1 MNAGVTPTTKK
12 FGYFGHSARILV
24 ASDFAMRKIAITALA
39 VLYAV
44 LILSVSAKRSN
55 DWAVRQA
62 DTLSATTSGSNS
74 PVMSKAVDVDT
85 RLRQK
90 KRVEGEFVV
99 EAPRAAALIP
109 IQSGQYILFSSSRI
123 HSSPSGRRFSSRA
136 PPSYS

>member
-1 MNAGVTPTTKK
+1 
-12 FGYFGHSARILV
+12 
-24 ASDFAMRKIAITALA
+24 MRKIAITALA

-62 DTLSATTSGSNS
+62 DVLAKSTYGSDS
-74 PVMSKAVDVDT
+74 PVMSKAVDADS

-90 KRVEGEFVV
+90 KRVEGEFVI
-99 EAPRAAALIP
+99 EAPRDAVLIP
-109 IQSGQYILFSSSRI
+109 IQSGQYIPFSSFRV
-123 HSSPSGRRFSSRA
+123 HSSASGQHFLSRA

>member
-1 MNAGVTPTTKK
+1 
-12 FGYFGHSARILV
+12 
-24 ASDFAMRKIAITALA
+24 MRKIAITALA

-55 DWAVRQA
+55 DWVVRQA
-62 DTLSATTSGSNS
+62 DAMSSRICGSEA
-74 PVMSKAVDVDT
+74 PVMSKTIDADT

-99 EAPRAAALIP
+99 EAPQEAVLIP
-109 IQSGQYILFSSSRI
+109 IQNGQYVLISSFPI
-123 HSSPSGRRFSSRA
+123 HSAPSAERFLSRA